1 MFYNNSK
8 PLRIFI
14 VPKTLYTMA
23 TVKILLWKHYNKKD
37 EKYPIALRITKDRK
51 PRYIF
56 TGKYILEKDWD
67 PILCKVKKSHPN
79 SARLNNYLLKKLAE
93 ADDTLLEAT
102 SNNEMVSTKQIQ
114 KKVKRK
120 GKNVSFFQH
129 GAQRVKDKYDK
140 GTFSVARSELSILYN
155 IKEFMNLSETGSKQS
170 IIDGIKERRKSRHK
184 KGMNPKTSI
193 MLGIKN
199 LEKDETLYFSD
210 VDMAFIN
217 KFKSF
222 CSTYLNHKERTLT
235 NQLIFIRTL
244 YNNAIKEGI
253 ASEKFY
259 PFAGDKEKIRIK
271 SSLKIGL
278 TKEEVTKIENL
289 EAEIDSTIWHTRNVW
304 LFSYYFAG
312 IRISDVLMMRWS
324 DFVDDR
330 LMYVMNKNDKTVS
343 LKIPDKAQTIIDHY
357 KNDKQSKNDFVF
369 PFLKKANQKDPE
381 DVFVKARNAT
391 SLFNKYLKRI
401 ASQCE
406 IDKNLSNHIARHTFG
421 NIAGDKINPLMLQKL
436 YRHTDLKTTI
446 GYQANFINKDAD
458 DALDA
463 VIN

>member
-1 MFYNNSK
+1 
-8 PLRIFI
+8 
-14 VPKTLYTMA
+14 MA
-23 TVKILLWKHYNKKD
+23 NVKILLWKHYKKKD
-37 EKYPIALRITKDRK
+37 DKYPIALRITKDRK
-51 PRYIF
+51 ARYVF

-67 PILCKVKKSHPN
+67 PVLCKVKKSHPN
-79 SARLNNYLLKKLAE
+79 SARLNNYLLKKLTE

-102 SNNEMVSTKQIQ
+102 AQNETISSRQIQ
-114 KKVKRK
+114 KKVNRK
-120 GKNVSFFQH
+120 GKNISFFQH
-129 GAQRVKDKYDK
+129 GAQRVKDKYNN
-140 GTFSVARSELSILYN
+140 GTFSVARAELSILYN
-155 IKEFMNLSETGSKQS
+155 IKEFLNFTDTGSKQS
-170 IIDGIKERRKSRHK
+170 IIQEIKERRKTRHK

-193 MLGIKN
+193 MFGIQSF
-199 LEKDETLYFSD
+199 ERDETLYFAE

-222 CSTYLNHKERTLT
+222 CRTYLNHKERTLT

-253 ASEKFY
+253 VSDKSY

-278 TKEEVTKIENL
+278 TKDEVEKIENL
-289 EAEIDSTIWHTRNVW
+289 EVETNCSIWHTKNVW

-312 IRISDVLMMRWS
+312 IRVSDVLTMRWS

-330 LMYVMNKNDKTVS
+330 LMYVMHKNDKPVS
-343 LKIPDKAQTIIDHY
+343 LKIPDKALTIIEHY

-369 PFLKKANQKDPE
+369 PFLKKANLKDSE

-401 ASQCE
+401 AKLCE
-406 IDKNLSNHIARHTFG
+406 INKNLSNHIARHTFG

-446 GYQANFINKDAD
+446 GYQANFIHKDAD

>member
-1 MFYNNSK
+1 M
-8 PLRIFI
+8 LIFI
-14 VPKTLYTMA
+14 LPKTLYKMA
-23 TVKILLWKHYNKKD
+23 AIKILLWKHYKKKD

-67 PILCKVKKSHPN
+67 STLCRVKKSHPN

-93 ADDTLLEAT
+93 ADDILLEST
-102 SNNEMVSTKQIQ
+102 SSNEMVSTKQIQ

-120 GKNVSFFQH
+120 GKKISFFQH

-140 GTFSVARSELSILYN
+140 STFSVARSELSILYN
-155 IKEFMNLSETGSKQS
+155 IKEFINLKDTGSKQS
-170 IIDGIKERRKSRHK
+170 ITNSIKERRKNRHK
-184 KGMNPKTSI
+184 KGTNPKTTI
-193 MLGIKN
+193 MLGIKSF
-199 LEKDETLYFSD
+199 EKDETLYFTD

-222 CSTYLNHKERTLT
+222 CRTYLNHKERTLT

-253 ASEKFY
+253 ANKKYY
-259 PFAGDKEKIRIK
+259 PFAGENEKIRIK
-271 SSLKIGL
+271 SSQKIGL

-289 EAEIDSTIWHTRNVW
+289 EAKANRAIWHTRNVW

-312 IRISDVLMMRWS
+312 IRISDVLTMRWS

-330 LMYVMNKNDKTVS
+330 LLYVMNKNNKSVS
-343 LKIPDKAQTIIDHY
+343 LKIPQKALTIIEHY
-357 KNDKQSKNDFVF
+357 KKDKDSKNDFVF
-369 PFLKKANQKDPE
+369 PFLKKADLSDPE

-401 ASQCE
+401 AISCE

-421 NIAGDKINPLMLQKL
+421 NIAGDKISPLMLQKL
-436 YRHTDLKTTI
+436 YRHSDLKTTI
-446 GYQANFINKDAD
+446 GYQANFIHKDAD